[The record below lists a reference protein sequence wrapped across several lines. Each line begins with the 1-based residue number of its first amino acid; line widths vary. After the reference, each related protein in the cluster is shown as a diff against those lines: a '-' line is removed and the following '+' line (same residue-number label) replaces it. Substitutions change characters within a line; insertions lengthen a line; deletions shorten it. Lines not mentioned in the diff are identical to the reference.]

1 LWYNKTMNDLFT
13 AIKMARFFIALVVSL
28 VAWVILN
35 IILAL
40 FIKNDIII
48 LTIST
53 SLILVTLFL
62 YTKEL
67 IKEKL
72 V

>member
-1 LWYNKTMNDLFT
+1 MKDLFT
-13 AIKMARFFIALVVSL
+13 AFKIVRFFIALVVSFI
-28 VAWVILN
+28 VWVILSV
-35 IILAL
+35 
-40 FIKNDIII
+40 I
-48 LTIST
+48 LTLIINNDVIALIIST

-67 IKEKL
+67 MKEKL

>member
-1 LWYNKTMNDLFT
+1 MKDLFFT
-13 AIKMARFFIALVVSL
+13 YKVIRFFIALVVSL
-28 VAWVILN
+28 VAWIILD

-40 FIKNDIII
+40 FIKSDIII
-48 LTIST
+48 LIIST
-53 SLILVTLFL
+53 SLISLTLFL

-67 IKEKL
+67 IKEKI

>member
-1 LWYNKTMNDLFT
+1 MKDLFF
-13 AIKMARFFIALVVSL
+13 AYKVIRFFIALVVSL
-28 VAWVILN
+28 VAWIILD

-40 FIKNDIII
+40 FIKSDIII
-48 LTIST
+48 LIIST
-53 SLILVTLFL
+53 SLILLTLFL

-67 IKEKL
+67 IKEKI